1 VKFLLDE
8 CVGLEVQEFLMQKGH
23 DVINAALDYSG
34 SLDPFILEQAVLDD
48 RILIT
53 NDKDFGD
60 LIFRD
65 GSSHSGVIL
74 LRLSDERSQNKVRC
88 LKYILHELGDEVYGT
103 FVVVTDKRA
112 QIQHR
117 IRK

>member
-1 VKFLLDE
+1 MKFLLDE
-8 CVGLEVQEFLMQKGH
+8 CVGLEVQEFLHQNGH
-23 DVINAALDYSG
+23 DVVNAAIDYSG
-34 SLDPFILEQAVLDD
+34 SLDILILRHAVADD

-60 LIFRD
+60 LIFKD

-74 LRLSDERSQNKVRC
+74 LRLIDERSKNKIRC
-88 LKYILHELGDEVYGT
+88 LESVLNELGDEVYGT